1 MLQFHHRFHGHG
13 SLRFVY
19 AHGKAVRSSLI
30 VVKSSHNPRRKHS
43 RFAVV
48 VSKKVMKSAV
58 RRNRIRRRVYEII
71 RQELPRLHAGRDV
84 ACIIVSGEVLTMPH
98 EALQAAVQQLFS
110 QASLYK

>member
-1 MLQFHHRFHGHG
+1 MLQFRHRFHGHG

-30 VVKSSHNPRRKHS
+30 VVKLSKNPRRKHS

-48 VSKKVMKSAV
+48 ISKKVMKSAV

-71 RQELPRLHAGRDV
+71 RQELPHLQAGRDV
-84 ACIIVSGEVLTMPH
+84 ACIIVSGEVLSLPH
-98 EALQAAVQQLFS
+98 KELCAAMRELFT

>member
-1 MLQFHHRFHGHG
+1 MLQFRHRFHGHG

-19 AHGKAVRSSLI
+19 AHGKAVRSSLM
-30 VVKSSHNPRRKHS
+30 VVKSSQNPRRRHS

-71 RQELPRLHAGRDV
+71 RQELPQLRAGRDV

-98 EALQAAVQQLFS
+98 EALRAAVINQFR
-110 QASLYK
+110 QADLYR